1 MEVHVTP
8 ELARQL
14 TELAATTGR
23 GTAELVTD
31 ALAGYLA
38 ELASL
43 RDTLDSR
50 YDDLKSGRV
59 QTISGL
65 DALARLRDKSE
76 QRRSRHT

>member
-31 ALAGYLA
+31 ALAGYFA
-38 ELASL
+38 ELGLL
-43 RDTLDSR
+43 RDTLDTR
-50 YDDLKSGRV
+50 FDDLKSGRV
-59 QTISGL
+59 QPIDGQ
-65 DALARLRDKSE
+65 DALIRLRDKSE